1 MNRPETNPH
10 FRRPLQ
16 PDRGP
21 RQPPLQ
27 PQDPSDPPQ
36 PNPDPYSEPNTPW
49 PAAEQ
54 QPITGK
60 APRLKKNRQNPYP
73 LPPTQSPPY
82 SDHHEPP
89 QHQPQDPSGKA
100 PRLKKKQQHQVP
112 YVEPG
117 LKSPDQ
123 NVQQSRPR
131 VQIQDPSDSREP
143 YPRRRNDVD
152 DNRRNHENNILLMP
166 LPRQTNPFMWF
177 GAVFCA
183 IFWVLVIVGGL
194 VVLIVYL
201 IFRPKSP
208 RFDVATANLN
218 AAYLDM
224 GYLLNADVNLLANF
238 TNPNKKVSVDFS
250 SMILYL
256 YYGNT
261 LIATQ
266 FIAPFSASK
275 DETMLINIHMVTSQ
289 VRLPIL
295 ERQRLQKQLETN
307 GIKLEV
313 KGIFRARSNFG
324 TLLRYSYWLHSYCSL
339 YVGGPPSG
347 VLMRSNCR
355 TKH

>member
-16 PDRGP
+16 PDRRP
-21 RQPPLQ
+21 QQAPLQ
-27 PQDPSDPPQ
+27 PQDPADPPQ
-36 PNPDPYSEPNTPW
+36 PDPDPYSEPTTPW

-54 QPITGK
+54 RPTTGK

-73 LPPTQSPPY
+73 PPPTQSPPR
-82 SDHHEPP
+82 SDHREPP
-89 QHQPQDPSGKA
+89 QRQPQDLSGKA

-131 VQIQDPSDSREP
+131 VQIQDPSDFRD
-143 YPRRRNDVD
+143 RRNDVVD
-152 DNRRNHENNILLMP
+152 DNNRRNQPNNMLHMP

-208 RFDVATANLN
+208 RFDISTANLN

-256 YYGNT
+256 YSGNT

-266 FIAPFSASK
+266 FIAPFSAYKEES
-275 DETMLINIHMVTSQ
+275 MLINIHMVTSQ

-307 GIKLEV
+307 GIQLDL

-324 TLLRYSYWLHSYCSL
+324 TLLRYSYWLRGDCKL
-339 YVGGPPSG
+339 IFGGPPGG
-347 VLMRSNCR
+347 VLIRSNCR